1 MKNQNK
7 NLWSKTTIQA
17 LQLLKTT
24 SSVYAVEPA
33 TNFRN
38 EFPALFKGLGL
49 LQEPYRIRLRQ
60 DATPV
65 CLYTPRRVP
74 HPLLPKVKEQLQTM
88 IQSEVISQ
96 VNEPIEWCQNHQV
109 DLRICVDLTP
119 LNKTVLREVHPM
131 ASVDERGAAAS
142 SLGSAV
148 GCRVEGRAI
157 DTALGFHPKFISL
170 AQVVPGPIQPCQC
183 IKVA

>member
-7 NLWSKTTIQA
+7 NHLSKTAIQA

-88 IQSEVISQ
+88 IQSKVISQ
-96 VNEPIEWCQNHQV
+96 VNEPTEWCSGMV
-109 DLRICVDLTP
+109 VVPKSSGDLRICVDLTP
-119 LNKTVLREVHPM
+119 LNKAVLCEVHPM
-131 ASVDERGAAAS
+131 ASVDENLAKIK
-142 SLGSAV
+142 GSQFFTKLDANS
-148 GCRVEGRAI
+148 
-157 DTALGFHPKFISL
+157 GFWQIPLHS
-170 AQVVPGPIQPCQC
+170 
-183 IKVA
+183 